1 MTPTEQK
8 DFLRGY
14 ADAEE
19 KLLETKFDKDK
30 ALNKAR
36 GRYASTLEPYE
47 QGYLM
52 CLQEEHDRLN
62 VLYANK
68 PRRR

>member
-1 MTPTEQK
+1 MTPLEQE

-19 KLLETKFDKDK
+19 KLLETRFNKDK

-52 CLQEEHDRLN
+52 CLQEETDRLN
-62 VLYANK
+62 VLYAGRK
-68 PRRR
+68 R